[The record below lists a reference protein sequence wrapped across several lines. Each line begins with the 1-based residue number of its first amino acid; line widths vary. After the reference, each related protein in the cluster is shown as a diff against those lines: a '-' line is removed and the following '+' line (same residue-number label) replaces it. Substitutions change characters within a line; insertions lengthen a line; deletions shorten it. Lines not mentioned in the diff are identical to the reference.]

1 MQIWNKIASWTDDVI
16 RRGNILG
23 CGLLQGE
30 TLWEN
35 GGLHTY
41 TAHIPAV
48 THIII
53 LTAAHNVTSQ
63 QRWLARLLDHK
74 TSMCVLLEWFQ
85 YFGSC
90 LKYLQVQKCLLNWFE
105 GCHGGQKALAKD
117 WTGSWW
123 ATASGHSE
131 SIFTVSLLACD
142 CYSATHSPLIYA
154 NPVMRVFR
162 FWDKVFKVLRP

>member
-1 MQIWNKIASWTDDVI
+1 MWVTAGRNTV
-16 RRGNILG
+16 
-23 CGLLQGE
+23 GE
-30 TLWEN
+30 WSATY
-35 GGLHTY
+35 LHCAY
-41 TAHIPAV
+41 PRSNPHHHIDCC
-48 THIII
+48 TQCDI
-53 LTAAHNVTSQ
+53 TAALISKALRSQ
-63 QRWLARLLDHK
+63 NFHVCTTR
-74 TSMCVLLEWFQ
+74 MIPV
-85 YFGSC
+85 FGSR